1 MALNKE
7 NVFKNQL
14 HSIASVRLPIII
26 AIVSCHVMIPCEPN
40 TIEWYLIKFIGH
52 ETASIGVHLFF
63 FISGLL
69 FFANINK
76 DTNNFIFIKEIWP
89 YKIKKRV
96 TSILIPYLCWNLI
109 AYIFY
114 AIIDKHFEWTLL
126 FSHKVYWDWNYE
138 VKGFFFYPADGP
150 LWFLR
155 NLFII
160 SLITP
165 FIYLIIKL
173 IPPKIGVCL
182 LSISYILNIGVQY
195 DFGMI
200 NTFCLFTMGAYW
212 GYYKITSLDKIYN
225 LGKLCLILFIII
237 SIIDLYIS
245 NIYQHHEYLQ
255 HIGILIGFPVMFF
268 LSRNLPSSYKNI
280 DFPSLSM
287 FIFCSHGF
295 LLRPILFITNKLNIS
310 YPLITYVLNIVLTSL
325 LCIISYYLMKQFFPK
340 KISKILMGG
349 RI

>member
-1 MALNKE
+1 
-7 NVFKNQL
+7 
-14 HSIASVRLPIII
+14 
-26 AIVSCHVMIPCEPN
+26 
-40 TIEWYLIKFIGH
+40 
-52 ETASIGVHLFF
+52 
-63 FISGLL
+63 
-69 FFANINK
+69 
-76 DTNNFIFIKEIWP
+76 
-89 YKIKKRV
+89 
-96 TSILIPYLCWNLI
+96 
-109 AYIFY
+109 
-114 AIIDKHFEWTLL
+114 
-126 FSHKVYWDWNYE
+126 
-138 VKGFFFYPADGP
+138 
-150 LWFLR
+150 
-155 NLFII
+155 
-160 SLITP
+160 
-165 FIYLIIKL
+165 
-173 IPPKIGVCL
+173 
-182 LSISYILNIGVQY
+182 
-195 DFGMI
+195 MI